1 MPGMAT
7 VESPGLRVGS
17 TPPQS
22 VASRLLSLDAL
33 RGFTMICMIGEG
45 FGLLYFQRNAL
56 IGPLAN
62 QFRHADWN
70 ISIPDGMHFWD
81 LIQPFFMFVVGAV
94 MPVSFARR
102 WAAGETW
109 QRSLMHVLRR
119 SALLILFGLVARS
132 CQARRPV
139 LDLINVLAQIAFTY
153 LIAFLVLRK
162 HWTVQAGVAFAM
174 LAAHWALYQFA
185 QAPGVIGPWVKDG
198 NIGWYLDGLV
208 LHKHWSGSYATINCI
223 SSAANTIF
231 GVLAGELLTRDM
243 RQGRKLQIL
252 TAAGVCGVFVGI
264 LLGGAIPINKKIWTA
279 SFAIYSTGFTL
290 LALALFYWIFDVK
303 QKRAWGT
310 LFVIVGS
317 NSIFI
322 YLFHEILHRY
332 LFSGA
337 MFVMQAAVNWQPAV
351 GRMFAAWLVI
361 AVELLVCWML
371 YRRRV
376 FLRI

>member
-1 MPGMAT
+1 MAT
-7 VESPGLRVGS
+7 VESAGVRLGTTPTPRES
-17 TPPQS
+17 T
-22 VASRLLSLDAL
+22 RLLSLDAL

-45 FGLLYFQRNAL
+45 FGLLYFQRSSI
-56 IGPLAN
+56 IGPISN
-62 QFRHADWN
+62 QFRHVDWN
-70 ISIPDGMHFWD
+70 ISLPGGIHFWD

-102 WAAGETW
+102 WASGETW
-109 QRSLMHVLRR
+109 PRSLIHVLRR
-119 SALLILFGLVARS
+119 CALLILFGLIARS

-162 HWTVQAGVAFAM
+162 HWTVQAGVA
-174 LAAHWALYQFA
+174 LGLLVLHWALYQFA
-185 QAPGVIGPWVKDG
+185 QAPGVAGPWIKDG

-231 GVLAGELLTRDM
+231 GLMTGELLMSGM
-243 RQGRKLQIL
+243 RQARQLQIL
-252 TAAGVCGVFVGI
+252 TAGGLGGV
-264 LLGGAIPINKKIWTA
+264 LLGIAMSAVIPLNKKIWTA

-290 LALALFYWIFDVK
+290 LAVALFYWIFDVK
-303 QKRAWGT
+303 QKRAWGK

-337 MFVMQAAVNWQPAV
+337 LFIMSAAVNWQPAV

-361 AVELLVCWML
+361 AIELLVCWVL